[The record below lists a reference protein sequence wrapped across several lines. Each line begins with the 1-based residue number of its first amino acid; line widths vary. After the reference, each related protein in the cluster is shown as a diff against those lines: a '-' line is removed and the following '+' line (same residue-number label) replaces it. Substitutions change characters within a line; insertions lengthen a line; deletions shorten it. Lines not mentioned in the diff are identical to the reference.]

1 MKDGFPKAREAIEVF
16 IRSMLP
22 RAEMTWVGNEQLHVG
37 NGVLSIR
44 LPLNDSQLDDFE
56 TVLAGGQPVGYSNG
70 LRSDLYLRIYVAL
83 GLEGMVPQWRITDI
97 LLKEEERDWATSLR
111 VQTQFDAETAKA
123 LYDGLETLA
132 TSLKLTLKSDIDL
145 PDVRAELGTVENLI
159 TYYEKQ
165 GHLNDRGAELGSLS
179 YLKAAA
185 VCWILKLEDAK
196 AATSSPRARAAYD
209 EKIFGVVQRFWVA
222 EPMNRV
228 EPPPALRDYIAQRN
242 RASRATEPAHQP
254 RFDIGPALEK
264 LDPRLKARWEGGWA
278 ALRSEKSRSSES
290 GRELDGRGTGSS
302 DRPNPGGEGIQGL
315 LVRPVCRTG

>member
-1 MKDGFPKAREAIEVF
+1 
-16 IRSMLP
+16 
-22 RAEMTWVGNEQLHVG
+22 
-37 NGVLSIR
+37 
-44 LPLNDSQLDDFE
+44 
-56 TVLAGGQPVGYSNG
+56 
-70 LRSDLYLRIYVAL
+70 
-83 GLEGMVPQWRITDI
+83 MVPQWRITDI

-278 ALRSEKSRSSES
+278 ALRSENPDRVSQAANSMVEVLDQVIDRIR
-290 GRELDGRGTGSS
+290 GAREFRDYLS
-302 DRPNPGGEGIQGL
+302 DRFAEQADVVLATRTWLSKVKESLQTVKHHSKEQPAPLAEDLMHQAESIIKL
-315 LVRPVCRTG
+315 LLR

>member
-97 LLKEEERDWATSLR
+97 LLKEERDWATSLR

-196 AATSSPRARAAYD
+196 AATPVPGQGR
-209 EKIFGVVQRFWVA
+209 
-222 EPMNRV
+222 PMTR
-228 EPPPALRDYIAQRN
+228 
-242 RASRATEPAHQP
+242 
-254 RFDIGPALEK
+254 
-264 LDPRLKARWEGGWA
+264 
-278 ALRSEKSRSSES
+278 RSSA
-290 GRELDGRGTGSS
+290 
-302 DRPNPGGEGIQGL
+302 
-315 LVRPVCRTG
+315 